1 MLLLISLFTVMFVS
15 VSAWSPNPRTS
26 HILHLHHRPKSTTHN
41 HYYLKTQLYSTVSSS
56 KTPEVQLSSAYDRN
70 LPAALVGEAVRSALR
85 SDRGICFDFTSDR
98 YGDQDDDEISKSS
111 NNSRLLSVVKMNGE
125 GTKTFI
131 NAKFSQSIPNN
142 NDERIGDDFGDQLS
156 SKTKFIRRGCAF
168 ETAYLTSKGRMIDR
182 LLVLQFPKVDETS
195 GEMEEEDDAFLITS
209 PGNSGST
216 LYNELSPLVFPMDK
230 VTLTDGRSSPYQTKV
245 ITLACSSLK
254 DAQTSFNN
262 NVLKLLMKDD
272 SYSKEFEFP
281 TDGICH
287 HYRVDMDS
295 EGTKTDVYVLQHTFL
310 STEICHGYTLLFQQS
325 ALSNAPTLADEI
337 WDNLTLEQND
347 KGPVGVGSLE
357 YDTLRVEAG
366 IPGYGSEMTGDGPK
380 KKEQGTRSGGSDDDD
395 DTYYAKSS
403 PLELHLQ
410 NLIDTDKGCYQGQE
424 GVASML
430 KNKRGCPR
438 QLYQAIFYDS
448 ENDFNGDDDDDVG
461 GYGLLSIDNKE
472 LLDFQKLKKQ
482 PGSISNDTRQPRS
495 GDNIYVLGSNESI
508 QVGRITSVAQPNG
521 TGDAKTIA
529 LALAKRPDSILKSIK
544 EQGLDLPRYWED
556 FEEEND
562 WDESDSMKN
571 VSNENGGS
579 GIMQPPP
586 LDPLHNLEIVIEG
599 SYTVGRL
606 VSVPSRRYASKS
618 SGNSGTSSLLDYE
631 NRGEVVDAGAP
642 AYVKYEFQEDMD
654 EETTN
659 DMDELLAKAEEEA
672 AKAAAEAEAAAA
684 EAKRKEEK
692 MKLLKAK
699 AEAAMAARR
708 KKKESS

>member
-1 MLLLISLFTVMFVS
+1 MLQQISLFSLIFVS
-15 VSAWSPNPRTS
+15 VVSAWSNPRRTS
-26 HILHLHHRPKSTTHN
+26 HIIHLHHHTRPTTHFF
-41 HYYLKTQLYSTVSSS
+41 KTQLYSTVSSAN
-56 KTPEVQLSSAYDRN
+56 TPEVQLSSAYDRN

-85 SDRGICFDFTSDR
+85 SDRGICFDFTTDR
-98 YGDQDDDEISKSS
+98 YGGDQDYDEVSKFI
-111 NNSRLLSVVKMNGE
+111 NNSRLVSVVKMNGE

-142 NDERIGDDFGDQLS
+142 NVERIGDVGDQLS
-156 SKTKFIRRGCAF
+156 SKTKFIRRGYAF
-168 ETAYLTSKGRMIDR
+168 ETAYLTSKGRMNDR
-182 LLVLQFPKVDETS
+182 LLVLQFPS
-195 GEMEEEDDAFLITS
+195 SASIEEEDDAFLITS
-209 PGNSGST
+209 PGNCGST

-230 VTLTDGRSSPYQTKV
+230 VTLTDGMSSSYQTKV

-272 SYSKEFEFP
+272 SYSKQFEFP
-281 TDGICH
+281 KDRVCH
-287 HYRVDMDS
+287 HYRVDNMDS
-295 EGTKTDVYVLQHTFL
+295 GEATTDVYVLQHTFL

-325 ALSNAPTLADEI
+325 ANFNAPTLADEI

-357 YDTLRVEAG
+357 YDTMRVEAG
-366 IPGYGSEMTGDGPK
+366 ISGYGSEMTGDGPK
-380 KKEQGTRSGGSDDDD
+380 KKEQGTRSGVSDDDHD
-395 DTYYAKSS
+395 AYYAKSS

-448 ENDFNGDDDDDVG
+448 ENDFDNDDDGVG

-472 LLDFQKLKKQ
+472 LMDFQQLKKQ
-482 PGSISNDTRQPRS
+482 SDPISNDTRQPRP

-508 QVGRITSVAQPNG
+508 QAGRITSVAQPNG

-529 LALAKRPDSILKSIK
+529 LALVKRSDSILKSIK

-562 WDESDSMKN
+562 GDESGSMTH

-606 VSVPSRRYASKS
+606 VSVPSRRYSSKS
-618 SGNSGTSSLLDYE
+618 SGTSSLLDYE

-642 AYVKYEFQEDMD
+642 AYVKYEFQEDIVKESQITLED
-654 EETTN
+654 EENTN
-659 DMDELLAKAEEEA
+659 DVDELLAKAEEEA

-692 MKLLKAK
+692 M
-699 AEAAMAARR
+699 
-708 KKKESS
+708 